1 LIDRAKSADA
11 ADRRHALLPGE
22 KAAIRAAQT
31 VIDGAP
37 SSIIAGQSGGGR
49 LRQHYWHHNERRHNL
64 GHKAHLQASSVRIP
78 NNTVR

>member
-1 LIDRAKSADA
+1 MPLTVAM
-11 ADRRHALLPGE
+11 HCCGE
-22 KAAIRAAQT
+22 KSEIRTAQT

-49 LRQHYWHHNERRHNL
+49 LRRHRRHKHERRHNL
-64 GHKAHLQASSVRIP
+64 GHKAHLQISSGRIP